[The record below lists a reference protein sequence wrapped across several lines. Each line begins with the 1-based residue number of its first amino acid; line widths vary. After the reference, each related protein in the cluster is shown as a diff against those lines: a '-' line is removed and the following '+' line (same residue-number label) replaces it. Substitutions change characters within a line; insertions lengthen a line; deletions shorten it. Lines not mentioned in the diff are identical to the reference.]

1 MLKGIFA
8 GIAVVIGLIMVLAQ
22 MNRDVRSL
30 ASFLGISGA
39 DVHSVAERVG
49 ISDTSA
55 DCEGV
60 KPWVAATKARNDRFA
75 DEFEVVG
82 AKFEDGSITQEDFHA
97 AIQIMDAIAAVQA
110 RSNPP
115 PVAAA
120 HNALVVDAIE
130 RYSALFVT
138 ASNDEYADVTTANAV
153 MDRATEAG
161 DALAEQCGLY

>member
-8 GIAVVIGLIMVLAQ
+8 GIAVVIALIMVLAQ
-22 MNRDVRSL
+22 MNREVRSL
-30 ASFLGISGA
+30 ASFMGISGA

-60 KPWVAATKARNDRFA
+60 EPWVAATKARNDRFA

-82 AKFEDGSITQEDFHA
+82 AKFEDGSITQEDFDA

-115 PVAAA
+115 VAAA
-120 HNALVVDAIE
+120 HNALVVAAIE
-130 RYSALFVT
+130 QYSALFVT
-138 ASNDEYADVTTANAV
+138 ASNGEYADVTTANAV